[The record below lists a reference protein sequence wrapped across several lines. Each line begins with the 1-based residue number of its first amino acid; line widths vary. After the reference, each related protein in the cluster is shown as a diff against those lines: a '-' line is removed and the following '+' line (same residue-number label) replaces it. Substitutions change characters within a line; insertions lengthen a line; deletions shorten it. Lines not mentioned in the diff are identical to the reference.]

1 MTAMFGQVHHDYR
14 VRFKEA
20 GGHVH
25 LRVFSRRAGQET
37 WAKCGDLT
45 ISASEVTS
53 FQRAF
58 GKAEFLE
65 EDF

>member
-1 MTAMFGQVHHDYR
+1 MSALFGQVHHEYR
-14 VRFKEA
+14 VRYKEA

-25 LRVFSRRAGQET
+25 LRVFSRRTGQET

-45 ISASEVTS
+45 ISASEVHS
-53 FQRAF
+53 FRQAF
-58 GKAEFLE
+58 SKAEFLR

>member
-1 MTAMFGQVHHDYR
+1 MTALFGQKAHEYR
-14 VRFKEA
+14 VRYKVG

-25 LRVFSRRAGQET
+25 CRIFSRPQGQET

-45 ISASEVTS
+45 IAASEVAS
-53 FQRAF
+53 FQAAF
-58 GKAEFLE
+58 KAEFLE